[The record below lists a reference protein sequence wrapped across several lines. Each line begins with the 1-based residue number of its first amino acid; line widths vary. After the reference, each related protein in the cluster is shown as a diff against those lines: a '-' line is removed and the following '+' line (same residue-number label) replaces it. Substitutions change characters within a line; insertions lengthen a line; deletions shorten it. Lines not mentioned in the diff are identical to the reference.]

1 MFYVGLWAYRISI
14 VWAIIIDY
22 HFVAHLI
29 HPGCQSFPLLSF
41 QREVM
46 YSSCCTFCLDLF
58 LISVESFLVNC
69 YCWLYT
75 KLELVTKR
83 GEESQVNKRL
93 RWRVNKESRKRKE
106 KFGILIPCRDGWA
119 EKYDVNSEFIHHP
132 RLTRNH

>member
-1 MFYVGLWAYRISI
+1 
-14 VWAIIIDY
+14 
-22 HFVAHLI
+22 
-29 HPGCQSFPLLSF
+29 
-41 QREVM
+41 M

-106 KFGILIPCRDGWA
+106 KFGILIPCRDG
-119 EKYDVNSEFIHHP
+119 
-132 RLTRNH
+132 